1 MMTAPPVLLCSFC
14 DKEVLFQVM
23 VGLVIKRGSDTDKGL
38 CCNTALTFGKQ
49 KKNAEL
55 KQIVVRKGKEMLEK

>member
-1 MMTAPPVLLCSFC
+1 
-14 DKEVLFQVM
+14 M